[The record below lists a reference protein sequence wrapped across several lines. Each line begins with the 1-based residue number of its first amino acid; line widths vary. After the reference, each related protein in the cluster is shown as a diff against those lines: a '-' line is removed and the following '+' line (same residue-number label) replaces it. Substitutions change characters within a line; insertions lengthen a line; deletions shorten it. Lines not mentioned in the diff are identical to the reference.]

1 MRKVKDIE
9 KTYQD
14 DFNKDTPIEVKEP
27 KKKKFGW
34 LGMILLLVVIGVCI
48 YLMFKITELLPGGG
62 VKDLGTVLKSMNI
75 KYLIISIILA
85 ILIPVFVMVE
95 YSIVS
100 HAVTK
105 SVRTRVIT
113 KTTIL
118 GKYYDYITPFST
130 GGQPMQIHYL
140 HKHDYD
146 GAHASAIIFI
156 RYAVNIVCWL
166 LVGLALMI
174 VGLGALSRI
183 DNGGSRIFLL
193 IAGIVGITINLL
205 LPLLVLIFVIAPK
218 FANKLTR
225 FIVAVGMKLH
235 IVKNPYK
242 ALKKAYKT
250 VHDFRMCFRTIA
262 KKPVHFIFLI
272 ILSII
277 EYLIT
282 FSLPFFVMKS
292 LTPIEWNQLFDVAG
306 LNAFSTFA
314 VSFIPTPG
322 NAGGMEISSTLA
334 FNTIAPGVSAYAVL
348 IWRFFTYYIFI
359 LAGIFITIFDV
370 IKKAVIAG
378 KSRRIAKKTEQNNE

>member
-1 MRKVKDIE
+1 MNKIEQFEKD
-9 KTYQD
+9 YQEIPD
-14 DFNKDTPIEVKEP
+14 VPEEPAP

-34 LGMILLLVVIGVCI
+34 LGMVLLLVVIGVGI

-62 VKDLGTVLKSMNI
+62 IRDLGTVLQSINI
-75 KYLIISIILA
+75 NYLIISILLA
-85 ILIPVFVMVE
+85 ISIPVLVMVE

-100 HAVTK
+100 RAVTK
-105 SVRTRVIT
+105 TVRHRVIS

-140 HKHDYD
+140 HKHNYS
-146 GAHASAIIFI
+146 GAEASAIIFI
-156 RYAVNIVCWL
+156 RYSVNIVCWL
-166 LVGLALMI
+166 LVGISLMI
-174 VGLGALSRI
+174 VGFNALSSI
-183 DNGGSRIFLL
+183 DANGSRIFLL
-193 IAGIVGITINLL
+193 VAGIIGITINLL
-205 LPLLVLIFVIAPK
+205 LPLFVLIFVVAPK

-225 FIVAVGMKLH
+225 FIVVCGMKLR

-250 VHDFRMCFRTIA
+250 VYDFRMCFRTIA
-262 KKPVHFIFLI
+262 KKPVHFILLI

-282 FSLPFFVMKS
+282 FALPFFVMKS
-292 LTPIEWNQLFDVAG
+292 LTPLEWNQIFDVAG
-306 LNAFSTFA
+306 LNAYSTFA

-322 NAGGMEISSTLA
+322 NAGGMEISSSLA
-334 FNTIAPGVSAYAVL
+334 FNAIAPGVAVYGVL

-359 LAGIFITIFDV
+359 LAGIFLTIFDV
-370 IKKAVIAG
+370 IKKAVLAG
-378 KSRRIAKKTEQNNE
+378 KAKRLAKKTEKNNE

>member
-1 MRKVKDIE
+1 MDE
-9 KTYQD
+9 KEKLEPEYQELAQEAEI
-14 DFNKDTPIEVKEP
+14 PEP
-27 KKKKFGW
+27 KKRKFGW
-34 LGMILLLVVIGVCI
+34 LGMILLLVVIAAGI

-62 VKDLGTVLKSMNI
+62 IKDLASVLKTMDI
-75 KYLIISIILA
+75 KYLLISIGLA
-85 ILIPVFVMVE
+85 ILIPVLVMVE

-105 SVRTRVIT
+105 SVKPGVIT

-140 HKHDYD
+140 HKHNYD

-156 RYAVNIVCWL
+156 RYSVNIVCWL
-166 LVGLALMI
+166 LVGIVLM
-174 VGLGALSRI
+174 GLGFGALSRI
-183 DNGGSRIFLL
+183 GNDASRIFLL
-193 IAGIVGITINLL
+193 IAGIVGIVINLL
-205 LPLLVLIFVIAPK
+205 LPLLVLTFVIAPK

-250 VHDFRMCFRTIA
+250 VYDFRMCFRTIA
-262 KKPVHFIFLI
+262 KKPVHFVFLI
-272 ILSII
+272 LLSII

-282 FSLPFFVMKS
+282 FALPFFVMKS
-292 LTPIEWNQLFDVAG
+292 LTPLNWNQLVDVAG

-322 NAGGMEISSTLA
+322 NAGGMEISSSLA
-334 FNTIAPGVSAYAVL
+334 FNAIAPGVAVYAVL

-359 LAGIFITIFDV
+359 LCGIVLTIFDV

-378 KSRRIAKKTEQNNE
+378 KERRRAKRSEKK